1 LILAK
6 PTACQNDKGTQKM
19 ATNRIKPLTFKHLKP
34 TDKEQLIPDGGN
46 LYVRVRPVTD
56 GGAVSFRFFYRFEG
70 KQKWLTLKADD
81 LPAARKE
88 RDTYTQML
96 KDGIDP
102 NLEAK
107 LKKERVRKQQLDEQ
121 EALTKLAARVTVRD
135 LFSRW
140 RDTDLI
146 NRKDVKE
153 VVRMFEKDVL
163 PILGHLF
170 VEDVRKGHITQVTD
184 LLKQRGVNHLARNI
198 LKLMRQMFR
207 FAVDRDIIEFDP
219 TASLGVTKTTTK
231 PTERD
236 RVLSELEIRALA
248 RQLPEANLL
257 KSTECAIWIA
267 LSTMCRIGE
276 LSKAKFSEIDF
287 ELKTWTIPEANS
299 KNGKAHTIYLSDF
312 ALDQFKLLKLIAK
325 SETWIFPNRDNSSH
339 VCEKSIT
346 KQIGGR
352 QTTTI
357 LSNRSKDS
365 EALILTGGKWT
376 PHDLRR
382 TGATLMGN
390 LLIQPDVIEK
400 CLNHTEENK
409 VKRIYQRQEL
419 KAEQADAWRV
429 LGERVVLLVTMDDS
443 NIVVMHK
450 RH

>member
-1 LILAK
+1 
-6 PTACQNDKGTQKM
+6 M
-19 ATNRIKPLTFKHLKP
+19 AINKIKPLAFKHLKP
-34 TDKEQLIPDGGN
+34 TDKEQHINDGSGLYIRVRSIADGGGI
-46 LYVRVRPVTD
+46 V
-56 GGAVSFRFFYRFEG
+56 FRFRYRFDG
-70 KQKWLTLKADD
+70 KQQWLNLKAND

-107 LKKERVRKQQLDEQ
+107 LKIERVRKQQLEEQ

-135 LFSRW
+135 LFIRW

-163 PILGHLF
+163 PILGELF

-219 TASLGVTKTTTK
+219 TASLSVTKTTTK

-236 RVLSELEIRALA
+236 RILSEIEIRALA
-248 RQLPEANLL
+248 RQFPDAGLL

-276 LSKAKFSEIDF
+276 LSKAKFSDIDF
-287 ELKTWTIPEANS
+287 ELKTWKIPEANS

-312 ALDQFKLLKLIAK
+312 ALEQFKLLKLIAK

-339 VCEKSIT
+339 VCEKSISI
-346 KQIGGR
+346 QIRGR

-390 LLIQPDVIEK
+390 LKVQPDVIEK

-419 KAEQADAWRV
+419 KLEQAEAWRV
-429 LGERVVLLVTMDDS
+429 LGERLSLLLTMDSSNVVL
-443 NIVVMHK
+443 IHAHK
-450 RH
+450 TQEA